1 MIIPDVLILLASI
14 RDTKKGIKL
23 RGKNDSIAQLV
34 KALACHAKGPKFQ
47 VLIFEL
53 FLWNRVYISVHTTI
67 CAELV

>member
-1 MIIPDVLILLASI
+1 MIIPDVLILWASI
-14 RDTKKGIKL
+14 RDTKL

-34 KALACHAKGPKFQ
+34 KALAWHAKGPKFQ

-53 FLWNRVYISVHTTI
+53 FLWNRVYISVHTSI

>member
-1 MIIPDVLILLASI
+1 MIIPDVLILWASI
-14 RDTKKGIKL
+14 RDTKL

-34 KALACHAKGPKFQ
+34 KALAWHPKGPKVQ

-53 FLWNRVYISVHTTI
+53 FLWNRVYISVHTSI